1 MPMTIGQYA
10 LDRGY
15 SRTAIYKAIDRTP
28 ELQSMTYK
36 GISKGKET
44 TFLSDEGIEILDA
57 TMQPS
62 AKSNESLK
70 KNLELAIRDREAQLL
85 QERNEIV
92 SELTNKLTDISERL
106 HQEKEEE
113 MMITR
118 TEMIKRIE
126 NVGSGVQEI
135 LDQIRSSY
143 EIRIREL
150 NDKLS
155 KLETENNHYKVENAR
170 LSEDVNRLKTSC
182 KQLTARIRFA
192 QNHPVKFMIQGKD
205 EELPGAEA

>member
-1 MPMTIGQYA
+1 MAEKTVYTV
-10 LDRGY
+10 
-15 SRTAIYKAIDRTP
+15 S
-28 ELQSMTYK
+28 
-36 GISKGKET
+36 
-44 TFLSDEGIEILDA
+44 
-57 TMQPS
+57 
-62 AKSNESLK
+62 
-70 KNLELAIRDREAQLL
+70 EAQKILG
-85 QERNEIV
+85 V
-92 SELTNKLTDISERL
+92 SEDAVRKLIREGQINSVYLGRKYYIMKKSFDEWIGDPGRETD
-106 HQEKEEE
+106 QEKEEE

-118 TEMIKRIE
+118 TEMINRIE
-126 NVGSGVQEI
+126 DVGSGVQEM

-155 KLETENNHYKVENAR
+155 RLEAENNHYKVENAR